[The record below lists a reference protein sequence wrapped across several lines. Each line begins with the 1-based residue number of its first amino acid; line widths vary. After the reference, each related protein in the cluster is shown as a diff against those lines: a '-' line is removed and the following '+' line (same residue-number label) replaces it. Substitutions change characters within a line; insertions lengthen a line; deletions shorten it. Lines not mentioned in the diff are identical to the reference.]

1 MEQQVVRAAR
11 ARQRGERRVTVGR
24 ELTKQF
30 EQVHTLACDAL
41 PAWLDADDQRLRGEF
56 ALVLHPQ
63 PHAQPADDGMAL
75 LKLLLDELPVKT
87 AVRIAAQA
95 SGAPRN
101 ALYEAALR
109 LRRPG
114 GGSSD

>member
-1 MEQQVVRAAR
+1 
-11 ARQRGERRVTVGR
+11 VGR

-30 EQVHTLACDAL
+30 EQVHTLACEDL
-41 PAWLDADDQRLRGEF
+41 IDWLAADSARTRGEF

-63 PHAQPADDGMAL
+63 VLTRSDDAGLAL
-75 LKLLLDELPVKT
+75 LTLLLAELPVKT
-87 AVRIAAQA
+87 AVRIAAEA

-109 LRRPG
+109 LRDQG
-114 GGSSD
+114 AGAAAAAGDDSAQ